1 MNPVFP
7 PEIIK
12 NSIERHF
19 SQFSQKSVIIYLF
32 VLLTFVAAII
42 SLFFVKTEITVQSRG
57 ILRSSQE
64 PIPLVSPVI
73 AKINRIVLNE
83 NKFVSQGDTL
93 IWLDCDKLSER
104 IAHLNNLIH
113 ENESYLSDI
122 DKMLEYRYF
131 DLQTDLF
138 QSTHASYRQK
148 LAEFELNIE
157 IQEKLF
163 SRAKLLFE
171 KQVIPVAEMEEQQ
184 FALEKIRKERKNF
197 IQFSRNEWENLA
209 VSYRLENKKYWNEIF
224 NLRNEKKNY
233 FISAPESGYI
243 THYSGIKVGSF
254 VTTGEKIADISP
266 EGQIIAEQLV
276 PPKDIGYLK
285 PGMPVIFQVD
295 AYNYN
300 QWGLATGI
308 VREISNEVYLVNNQP
323 FFRVRS
329 SIDQTFLEL
338 GNGYKGEL
346 RKGLTFTARF
356 KVTQRTLAQLIF
368 DKTDDWLNPKIISE

>member
-12 NSIERHF
+12 SSIESHF

-32 VLLTFVAAII
+32 VLLAFVAAII

-73 AKINRIVLNE
+73 AKINKIGLNE
-83 NKFVSQGDTL
+83 NKFVSKGDTL
-93 IWLDCDKLSER
+93 IWLDCDKLDER
-104 IAHLNNLIH
+104 IVHFNNLIH

-138 QSTHASYRQK
+138 QSAHSSYRQK
-148 LAEFELNIE
+148 LAEFELKIGL
-157 IQEKLF
+157 QEKLY

-171 KQVIPVAEMEEQQ
+171 KQVIPVAEMEEKQ

-197 IQFSRNEWENLA
+197 VQFSRNEWENLA
-209 VSYRLENKKYWNEIF
+209 VSYRLENKKYRNEIL
-224 NLRNEKKNY
+224 NLINEKKNY
-233 FISAPESGYI
+233 IISAPESGYI

-254 VTTGEKIADISP
+254 ITTGEKIADISP

-338 GNGYKGEL
+338 ENGYKGEL
-346 RKGLTFTARF
+346 RKGLTLTARF

>member
-1 MNPVFP
+1 MKLVFP
-7 PEIIK
+7 HEIIDV
-12 NSIERHF
+12 SVESHF
-19 SQFSQKSVIIYLF
+19 KRFSKKSNFIYVV
-32 VLLTFVAAII
+32 VLLAFCTTFV
-42 SLFFVKTEITVQSRG
+42 SLFFIKTQITIQSRG

-73 AKINRIVLNE
+73 AKINKIVLNE
-83 NKFVSQGDTL
+83 NKLVSKGDTL
-93 IWLDCDKLSER
+93 ILLDCDKLDER
-104 IAHLNNLIH
+104 IVHLNNLIH

-122 DKMLEYRYF
+122 SKMLEFRYF
-131 DLQTDLF
+131 DLKTDLF
-138 QSTHASYRQK
+138 QSTHSSYRQK
-148 LAEFELNIE
+148 LAEFDLKIGL
-157 IQEKLF
+157 QEKLY
-163 SRAKLLFE
+163 SRANFLFE
-171 KQVIPVAEMEEQQ
+171 KNVIPVAEIEEKQ
-184 FALEKIRKERKNF
+184 FALEKIREERKNF
-197 IQFSRNEWENLA
+197 VQFSRNEWENLA
-209 VSYRLENKKYWNEIF
+209 VSYRLENKKYRNEIL
-224 NLRNEKKNY
+224 NVINEKKNY
-233 FISAPESGYI
+233 VISAPESGYI
-243 THYSGIKVGSF
+243 THYSGMKVGSF

-308 VREISNEVYLVNNQP
+308 IREISNEVYLVNNQP

-338 GNGYKGEL
+338 QNGYQGEL